1 MVSDQ
6 WIRSWASFIVSPKA
20 SRGIPTPPLHLPLVP
35 YELINVFAPSA
46 VPEFRALVGNE
57 AAEELQCS
65 VGDAVHTRLVLKNC
79 FTRMMNCEKKVFVDQ
94 LNMLVKRVTEE
105 GEEYQN
111 RFYTTLAEPK
121 EGKVGVCFGPSGTVG
136 CLLSGRV
143 SGAVWEDI

>member
-1 MVSDQ
+1 M
-6 WIRSWASFIVSPKA
+6 
-20 SRGIPTPPLHLPLVP
+20 
-35 YELINVFAPSA
+35 NVFAPSA

-105 GEEYQN
+105 GEESQN
-111 RFYTTLAEPK
+111 RFYTISAEPK
-121 EGKVGVCFGPSGTVG
+121 GGTVGVCSGPSRTVG